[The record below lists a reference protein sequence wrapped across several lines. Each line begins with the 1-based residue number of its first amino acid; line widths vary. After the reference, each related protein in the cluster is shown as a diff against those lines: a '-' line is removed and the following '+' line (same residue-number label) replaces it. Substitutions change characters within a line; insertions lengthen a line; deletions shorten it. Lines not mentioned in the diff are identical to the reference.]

1 MNESSRIKVENP
13 ITKVEAKTLEKE
25 SLEWYRIQNQALMA
39 QRDDFIRQLR
49 EARERIK
56 EYQDFLSLL
65 RDVRKDALYRD

>member
-13 ITKVEAKTLEKE
+13 ITEVEAKTLKKK